1 MGSTVGKKKKPRARK
16 RSPSAAPGVAPRDSL
31 ARVVKEPPQVWVE
44 GDAGTE
50 AAYVRLPVSAE
61 VVAAVREHADN
72 AAALYSLVKRGERV
86 PVAELLSLLSKAA
99 AAVERDASKLRRR
112 K

>member
-1 MGSTVGKKKKPRARK
+1 
-16 RSPSAAPGVAPRDSL
+16 VAP
-31 ARVVKEPPQVWVE
+31 APKEPPQVWVDGE
-44 GDAGTE
+44 AGAE

-72 AAALYSLVKRGERV
+72 AAALYAMVKQGERV

-99 AAVERDASKLRRR
+99 AAVERDAAKIRRR
-112 K
+112 